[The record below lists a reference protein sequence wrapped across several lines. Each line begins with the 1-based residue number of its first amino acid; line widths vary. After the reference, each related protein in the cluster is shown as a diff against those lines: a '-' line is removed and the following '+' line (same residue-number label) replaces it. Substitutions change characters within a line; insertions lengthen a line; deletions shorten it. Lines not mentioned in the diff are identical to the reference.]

1 MVENGAG
8 LRLAGKGVVGL
19 LFLAAFGL
27 QVPTASAQGVPG
39 SWNVTFYLEPGH
51 TAGATQCVVFVL
63 GPQQAGE
70 PSSGRWLSPTFPGW
84 NGFWIKEG
92 DHLRWYGATD
102 STTPLGSAEW
112 GLQQS
117 ATRMGGEFV
126 HFSSDEGQTS
136 TTGAWI
142 AIKRSTACPARSTEA
157 EDGAD
162 PARGR

>member
-1 MVENGAG
+1 MGEIREKF
-8 LRLAGKGVVGL
+8 RLPTRAVVAPVL
-19 LFLAAFGL
+19 LAAFSL
-27 QVPTASAQGVPG
+27 LASTASAQVPG
-39 SWNVTFYLEPGH
+39 SWNVAFFLEPGH
-51 TAGATQCVVFVL
+51 AAGGTQCIVFVL

-70 PSSGRWLSPTFPGW
+70 PQSGRWFSPTFAGW

-102 STTPLGSAEW
+102 STTPLGTAEW
-112 GLQQS
+112 GLQES

-126 HFSSDEGQTS
+126 HFSSAEGQTS

-142 AIKRSTACPARSTEA
+142 GTKRSTSCPAGVSEA

-162 PARGR
+162 PARRQ